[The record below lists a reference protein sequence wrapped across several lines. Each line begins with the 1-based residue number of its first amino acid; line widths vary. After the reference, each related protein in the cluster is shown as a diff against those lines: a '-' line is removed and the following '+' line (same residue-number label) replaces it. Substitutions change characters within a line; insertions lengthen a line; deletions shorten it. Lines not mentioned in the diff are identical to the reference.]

1 MSSFKEAI
9 EADILSTFL
18 NPDEFAEDGGAWL
31 VNDKNMDIVID
42 GLELAERSKGDLT
55 LDSSQRI
62 YTKQMLIYV
71 AAREYGDEPKIG
83 SLLKLQKVGKP
94 PKEYAVTN
102 CINEDGIYSISL
114 EAFR

>member
-31 VNDKNMDIVID
+31 VNDKNMNIVID

-71 AAREYGDEPKIG
+71 AACEYGDEPKIG

>member
-18 NPDEFAEDGGAWL
+18 NPDEFAEGSGAWL
-31 VNDKNMDIVID
+31 VNDKNMNIVID
-42 GLELAERSKGDLT
+42 SLELAERSKGDLA

-71 AAREYGDEPKIG
+71 AASEYGDEPMIG
-83 SLLKLQKVGKP
+83 SLLKLQKIGKP